1 MILRAI
7 LVVLTLSFSGLALAQ
22 SPDSNGVVFHADPR
36 LDVLFAH
43 KHEEG
48 FKSIRGAIYSQ
59 KGFRV
64 QIYNGNDRNLASQRK
79 IDFIRRFPGV
89 PSYMSYIAP
98 SFRVKVG
105 NFKTRAEA
113 YEFYRQVSPLYT
125 PCMVVPDI
133 VVINSLRNDH

>member
-1 MILRAI
+1 MISRLYLPI
-7 LVVLTLSFSGLALAQ
+7 LLVIFSTLAKAQ
-22 SPDSNGVVFHADPR
+22 MPDSNGVVFHEDPR
-36 LDVLFAH
+36 LAILFAR
-43 KHEEG
+43 KQEEG

-64 QIYNGNDRNLASQRK
+64 QIYNGNDRNLATQRK

-105 NFKTRAEA
+105 NFKSRTDA
-113 YEFYRQVSPLYT
+113 YEFYRQVSPLYA

-133 VVINSLRNDH
+133 VVINSLRND